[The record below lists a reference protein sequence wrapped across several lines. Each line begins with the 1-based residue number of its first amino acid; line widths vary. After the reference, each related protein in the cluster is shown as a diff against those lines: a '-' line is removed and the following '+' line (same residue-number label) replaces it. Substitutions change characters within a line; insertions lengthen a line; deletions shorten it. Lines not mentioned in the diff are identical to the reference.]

1 MTDLRLFLLHSG
13 YNSTEMFLIFIIPK
27 KADLYPPDRSP
38 TDLGARIAN
47 RNLSCAQ
54 SLTCTHS
61 DLGARK
67 NRVLTWVCTQV
78 TQVTTW
84 EHPSLVAPLADD
96 RAEGARIFLGST
108 TQTDNL
114 LCFGNDFSAPRCV
127 SVPFWQGQRDFVS
140 KFLFTRASR
149 VSKF

>member
-1 MTDLRLFLLHSG
+1 
-13 YNSTEMFLIFIIPK
+13 MFQIFIIPK

-84 EHPSLVAPLADD
+84 EHPSLVPHLACLDPSALLSLTADCSRLLPYD
-96 RAEGARIFLGST
+96 RAKQQDG
-108 TQTDNL
+108 
-114 LCFGNDFSAPRCV
+114 
-127 SVPFWQGQRDFVS
+127 FVDP
-140 KFLFTRASR
+140 
-149 VSKF
+149 